1 MIFCSRILTTNNTL
15 EALPHQKAN
24 VPSGQAGWE
33 GAGEAGSLL
42 IQDLDSVCLQA
53 VLEYLSWPAQA
64 RERNLHHSLAR
75 TLTVPQSSPS

>member
-53 VLEYLSWPAQA
+53 VLEYLSWPLRHV
-64 RERNLHHSLAR
+64 RETCITAWPEH
-75 TLTVPQSSPS
+75 